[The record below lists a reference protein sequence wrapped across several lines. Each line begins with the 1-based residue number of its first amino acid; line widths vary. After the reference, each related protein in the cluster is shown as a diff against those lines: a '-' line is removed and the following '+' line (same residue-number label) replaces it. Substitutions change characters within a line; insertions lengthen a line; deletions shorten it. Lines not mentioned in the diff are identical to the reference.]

1 MATRTFLYLADATGK
16 CLLTL
21 PSYTVKSKVSHTYT
35 NLRGFKR
42 WTDSFKQAENPFK
55 NLNKT
60 KPTPVQ
66 LSKLLKPFGF
76 TIAFT
81 ASTIVG
87 AAIWE
92 YERVR
97 KQTYRI
103 VNHFRQFHSS
113 KIGWRKDMELWW
125 GSLTEGQKM
134 FVPICFLNVLVF
146 LAWRIPAFQSTMLRY
161 FCANPASSATCWPM
175 ILSTFSHY
183 SFLHLAANM
192 YVLHSF
198 STGIVAALGKEQFLA
213 LYLSSGVISSFASHL
228 YKVAFGFPGLSLGA
242 SGAIMGVLGFVC
254 TQYPDTRLA
263 ILFLPMYTFT
273 AGMAIK
279 VIMSLDLTGC
289 LLGWKY
295 LDHAAHLG
303 GALFGIFWHSW
314 GNAYIWQK
322 REPILTIWHEIRNP
336 RKPQ

>member
-1 MATRTFLYLADATGK
+1 MATRTFLCLADATSR
-16 CLLTL
+16 CLFTA
-21 PSYTVKSKVSHTYT
+21 PSYTVKSHAPSTYR
-35 NLRGFKR
+35 NIRCFKR
-42 WTDSFKQAENPFK
+42 WTNSFKRPESPFT
-55 NLNKT
+55 NLDA
-60 KPTPVQ
+60 KPSPVQ
-66 LSKLLKPFGF
+66 FPKLIKPFCFAVVF
-76 TIAFT
+76 TG
-81 ASTIVG
+81 STIVG

-103 VNHFRQFHSS
+103 INHFRQYHSN
-113 KIGWRKDMELWW
+113 KIGWRKAMEEWW
-125 GSLTEGQKM
+125 RSLTEGQKM
-134 FVPICFLNVLVF
+134 FAPILFLNILVF
-146 LAWRIPAFQSTMLRY
+146 LAWRVPAFQSTMLRY

-175 ILSTFSHY
+175 VLSIFSHY
-183 SFLHLAANM
+183 SLLHLAANM

-198 STGIVAALGKEQFLA
+198 STGIVAALGREQFLA

-228 YKVAFGFPGLSLGA
+228 YKVAFGLPGLSLGA

-254 TQYPDTRLA
+254 TQYPDTRLG
-263 ILFLPMYTFT
+263 ILFLPMFTFT

-303 GALFGIFWHSW
+303 GALFGIFWQSW
-314 GNAYIWQK
+314 GNAHIWQK
-322 REPILTIWHEIRNP
+322 REPILTVWHELRDP
-336 RKPQ
+336 RKSQ